1 MAEQTQTMTQTYNML
16 VEAVAGLDAD
26 FTKFSKK
33 SNKSA
38 GSRVRMT
45 LLSVKKLSDSLR
57 KQILAQQKAIPKKE
71 KLPGTLKLVRE
82 STSPPNSPV
91 ETTVEKNE

>member
-1 MAEQTQTMTQTYNML
+1 MTEQTLTQTYGML
-16 VEAVAGLDAD
+16 VDAVAGLDAD
-26 FTKFSKK
+26 FGKFSEK

-38 GSRVRMT
+38 GSRVRQV

-71 KLPGTLKLVRE
+71 KMPGTLKLVRE
-82 STSPPNSPV
+82 STTVIVPPNSPV
-91 ETTVEKNE
+91 EKKE